1 MNLSIR
7 WKLTGTFFILIIL
20 LLSIIN
26 LMALRFLETKYLDAR
41 KTASLAN
48 ANIIAITG
56 RDTILGQDRNAFYL
70 ARDFGEQMGVR
81 VLILDNL
88 GNVTVDSFG
97 EEWLEGRQLE
107 HDEVV
112 SALAGTSQTGVHEN
126 ATGEKVLY
134 VAVPV
139 VRDKEVTRAV
149 MLVVGL
155 DDIYQSLSEVQRQ
168 MLLVSLISGLLAAL
182 LSLFLSGLLTR
193 PIKQLTQAVKAMEGG
208 KLEQQVGV
216 RSGDELGQLANAF
229 NSMSRSMAKLDQSR
243 RRFLSDA
250 SHELKSPLSSIKA
263 LAESLVETDEK
274 DPQVYKE
281 FLQDIDSEIDRL
293 SRLVTNMLQ
302 LTRLEEG
309 TPFIAKGKYDVYKLV
324 NHVVS
329 MMQPQG
335 DNCGV
340 QLRMDCHPDLLW
352 EVNSDLTTSILI
364 NLVDNAIRYTPSGGE
379 VIVKAEVQMEGLVLT
394 VTDTGEGIPPDELPR
409 IFDRFYRVDKAR
421 TRATGGTGLGLSIV
435 QEAVNQLGGTI
446 EVFNNP
452 GAGMTFRI
460 VLP

>member
-1 MNLSIR
+1 
-7 WKLTGTFFILIIL
+7 
-20 LLSIIN
+20 
-26 LMALRFLETKYLDAR
+26 
-41 KTASLAN
+41 
-48 ANIIAITG
+48 
-56 RDTILGQDRNAFYL
+56 
-70 ARDFGEQMGVR
+70 
-81 VLILDNL
+81 
-88 GNVTVDSFG
+88 
-97 EEWLEGRQLE
+97 
-107 HDEVV
+107 
-112 SALAGTSQTGVHEN
+112 
-126 ATGEKVLY
+126 
-134 VAVPV
+134 V
-139 VRDKEVTRAV
+139 VREKEVTGAV

-168 MLLVSLISGLLAAL
+168 MLFVSLISGLLAAL

-193 PIKQLTQAVKAMEGG
+193 PIKQLTKAVNAMESGQ
-208 KLEQQVGV
+208 LEQQVGI
-216 RSGDELGQLANAF
+216 RSGDEIGKLASAF
-229 NSMSRSMAKLDQSR
+229 NSMSSSMAKLDQSR

-263 LAESLVETDEK
+263 LAQSLLETDEK
-274 DPQVYKE
+274 DPRVYRE
-281 FLQDIDSEIDRL
+281 FLQDIDNEIDRL
-293 SRLVTNMLQ
+293 SRLVRNMLQ

-309 TPFIAKGKYDVYKLV
+309 TPFIAKEKYDLYKII

-340 QLRMDCHPDLLW
+340 QVRIDCHPDLVW
-352 EVNSDLTTSILI
+352 EVNPDLTTSILI

-379 VIVKAEVQMEGLVLT
+379 VTVKAEVQREGLVLS

-446 EVFNNP
+446 EVINEP
-452 GAGMTFRI
+452 GTGMIFRI

>member
-1 MNLSIR
+1 
-7 WKLTGTFFILIIL
+7 
-20 LLSIIN
+20 
-26 LMALRFLETKYLDAR
+26 
-41 KTASLAN
+41 
-48 ANIIAITG
+48 
-56 RDTILGQDRNAFYL
+56 
-70 ARDFGEQMGVR
+70 
-81 VLILDNL
+81 
-88 GNVTVDSFG
+88 
-97 EEWLEGRQLE
+97 
-107 HDEVV
+107 
-112 SALAGTSQTGVHEN
+112 
-126 ATGEKVLY
+126 
-134 VAVPV
+134 V
-139 VRDKEVTRAV
+139 VREKEVTGAV

-168 MLLVSLISGLLAAL
+168 MLFVSLISGLLAAL

-193 PIKQLTQAVKAMEGG
+193 PIKQLTKAVKAMESG
-208 KLEQQVGV
+208 KLEQQVGI

-229 NSMSRSMAKLDQSR
+229 NSMSSSMAKLDQSR

-263 LAESLVETDEK
+263 LAESLLETDEK

-293 SRLVTNMLQ
+293 SRLVRNMLQ

-309 TPFIAKGKYDVYKLV
+309 TPFIAKEKHDLYKII
-324 NHVVS
+324 NHVAG
-329 MMQPQG
+329 MMQTQG

-340 QLRMDCHPDLLW
+340 QLSIDCHPDLLW

-379 VIVKAEVQMEGLVLT
+379 VIVKAEVQMEGLVLS

-421 TRATGGTGLGLSIV
+421 TRTTGGTGLGLSIV
-435 QEAVNQLGGTI
+435 QEAVNQLDGTI
-446 EVFNNP
+446 EVINEP
-452 GAGMTFRI
+452 GTGMTFRI